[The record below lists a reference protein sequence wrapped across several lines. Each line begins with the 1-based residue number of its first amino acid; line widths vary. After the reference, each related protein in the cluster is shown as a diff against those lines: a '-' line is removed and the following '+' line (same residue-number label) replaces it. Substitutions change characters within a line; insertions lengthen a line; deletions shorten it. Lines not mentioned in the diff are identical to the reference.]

1 MHPRSSLIIDSDCV
15 LEDVEVDGHL
25 EIKDSGNIV
34 VKHVDK
40 DYHSIEDLEKDE
52 QEPHLTIR
60 GYKLKKTKKPQ

>member
-34 VKHVDK
+34 VKHVEK
-40 DYHSIEDLEKDE
+40 DYHSIEQL
-52 QEPHLTIR
+52 
-60 GYKLKKTKKPQ
+60 